1 MGWKNITEDGL
12 EKPYMLIG
20 IKEYHKSMIY
30 SKLEGILVS
39 LIAIGLFK
47 FLL

>member
-1 MGWKNITEDGL
+1 MDWKNITDGGL

-20 IKEYHKSMIY
+20 TQEYKKSLMY
-30 SKLEGILVS
+30 CKLEGILVS